1 MKIDKKQ
8 IEAYSKEITK
18 VCKLVG
24 YIPSEYCFEDY
35 FADVVDFYFIP
46 YIKELAENCD
56 EGEYEDFLIKLGEV
70 IDEVYDSTIELTLDE
85 IKDFI
90 KNEGFSLNEYINDG
104 IIKRDIEPELILKW
118 FIKNCDDK
126 TIQKFINWVL
136 E

>member
-1 MKIDKKQ
+1 MKIDK
-8 IEAYSKEITK
+8 ERLEVYSKEISK
-18 VCKLVG
+18 ICKLWG
-24 YIPSEYCFEDY
+24 YNSSDDCFEDY
-35 FADVVDFYFIP
+35 FEDASYFDSIP
-46 YIKELAENCD
+46 YIKELAESDD
-56 EGEYEDFLIKLGEV
+56 EDDDFMEKLGYA

-90 KNEGFSLNEYINDG
+90 KNEGFSLGEYINDG

-126 TIQKFINWVL
+126 TIQKFVNWVL

>member
-8 IEAYSKEITK
+8 IEAYSKEISK
-18 VCKLVG
+18 ICKL
-24 YIPSEYCFEDY
+24 YMYDPSEYCFEDY
-35 FADVVDFYFIP
+35 FEDASDFYFVP
-46 YIKELAENCD
+46 YIKELAESCEDD
-56 EGEYEDFLIKLGEV
+56 ECEEFLEKIGSA

-90 KNEGFSLNEYINDG
+90 KGHISLKQYISNG
-104 IIKRDIEPELILKW
+104 IENRVIEPELVLEW

-126 TIQKFINWVL
+126 IIQKFINWVL

>member
-1 MKIDKKQ
+1 MKIDKEQLKS
-8 IEAYSKEITK
+8 YSKEISK
-18 VCKLVG
+18 ICKLWG
-24 YIPSEYCFEDY
+24 YNSSDYCFEDY
-35 FADVVDFYFIP
+35 FEDASYFDSIP
-46 YIKELAENCD
+46 YIKELAESDD
-56 EGEYEDFLIKLGEV
+56 EGDDFMEKLGYA

-90 KNEGFSLNEYINDG
+90 KNEEGISLSEYISNG
-104 IIKRDIEPELILKW
+104 IKNRDIEPELVLEW

>member
-1 MKIDKKQ
+1 MKIDKEQ
-8 IEAYSKEITK
+8 IKAYSKEISK
-18 VCKLVG
+18 ICKLWG
-24 YIPSEYCFEDY
+24 YNSSDYCFEDY
-35 FADVVDFYFIP
+35 FEDASYFDSIP
-46 YIKELAENCD
+46 YIKELIESD
-56 EGEYEDFLIKLGEV
+56 EDDDFMEKLGYA

-90 KNEGFSLNEYINDG
+90 KNEEGISLGEYISNG
-104 IIKRDIEPELILKW
+104 IKNRDIEPELVLEW

>member
-1 MKIDKKQ
+1 MKIDKEQ
-8 IEAYSKEITK
+8 IKAYSKEISK
-18 VCKLVG
+18 ICKLWG
-24 YIPSEYCFEDY
+24 YNSSDYCFEDY
-35 FADVVDFYFIP
+35 FEDASYFDSIP
-46 YIKELAENCD
+46 YIKELIESDD
-56 EGEYEDFLIKLGEV
+56 EDEDFMEKLGYA

-90 KNEGFSLNEYINDG
+90 KNEEGISLGEYISNG
-104 IIKRDIEPELILKW
+104 IKNRDIEPELVLEW

>member
-8 IEAYSKEITK
+8 MKAYSKEISK
-18 VCKLVG
+18 ICKLWG
-24 YIPSEYCFEDY
+24 YNSSNDCFEDCFEDASY
-35 FADVVDFYFIP
+35 FDSIP

-56 EGEYEDFLIKLGEV
+56 EDDDFMEKLGYA

-90 KNEGFSLNEYINDG
+90 KNEEGISLSEYINNG
-104 IIKRDIEPELILKW
+104 IENRDIEPELVLEW
-118 FIKNCDDK
+118 FIKNCNDK
-126 TIQKFINWVL
+126 TIQKFVNWVL

>member
-8 IEAYSKEITK
+8 IKAYSKEISK
-18 VCKLVG
+18 ICKLWG
-24 YIPSEYCFEDY
+24 YNSSNDYFEDY
-35 FADVVDFYFIP
+35 FEDASYFDSIP
-46 YIKELAENCD
+46 YIKELAESD
-56 EGEYEDFLIKLGEV
+56 EDDDLMEKLGYA

-90 KNEGFSLNEYINDG
+90 KNEGFSLGEYINDG
-104 IIKRDIEPELILKW
+104 ITKRDIEPELVLEW

-126 TIQKFINWVL
+126 TIQKFVNWVL

>member
-8 IEAYSKEITK
+8 IKTYSKEITK
-18 VCKLVG
+18 ACKLYG
-24 YIPSEYCFEDY
+24 YDPSEEYFWDFFED
-35 FADVVDFYFIP
+35 ASDFYFIP
-46 YIKELAENCD
+46 YIKELAKNASD
-56 EGEYEDFLIKLGEV
+56 DDDFLEELGYA

-85 IKDFI
+85 VKNFI
-90 KNEGFSLNEYINDG
+90 KNEGFSLGEYINDG

-118 FIKNCDDK
+118 FIKNCNDE

>member
-8 IEAYSKEITK
+8 IEAYSKEISK
-18 VCKLVG
+18 ICKLWG
-24 YIPSEYCFEDY
+24 YNSSDYCFEDY
-35 FADVVDFYFIP
+35 FEDASYFDSIP
-46 YIKELAENCD
+46 YIKELAESDD
-56 EGEYEDFLIKLGEV
+56 EDDDFMEKLGYA

-85 IKDFI
+85 IKNFI
-90 KNEGFSLNEYINDG
+90 KNEEGISLSEYINNG
-104 IIKRDIEPELILKW
+104 IENRDIEPELVLEW

>member
-1 MKIDKKQ
+1 MKIDKEQ
-8 IEAYSKEITK
+8 IKAYSKEISK
-18 VCKLVG
+18 ICKLWG
-24 YIPSEYCFEDY
+24 YNSSDYCFEDY
-35 FADVVDFYFIP
+35 FEDASYFDSIP
-46 YIKELAENCD
+46 YIKELIESD
-56 EGEYEDFLIKLGEV
+56 EDDDFMEKLGYA

-104 IIKRDIEPELILKW
+104 IIKRDIEPELVLEW
-118 FIKNCDDK
+118 FIKNCNDE